1 MTMLTEYLS
10 MTEHAPRGV
19 QFAAESPRS
28 LPSTDEDV
36 EPRALYRREP
46 DAPAEVLQL

>member
-19 QFAAESPRS
+19 RFATKAPRD

-36 EPRALYRREP
+36 EPQALYRREP